1 MNIES
6 LREYCLH
13 KPYVT
18 ESLPFDEVTLV
29 FKVMNKMFAIIPTDE
44 VELSIALK
52 CNPEWAVELREKHTS
67 IVPGFHLNKQHW
79 NTVKVDGSI
88 SDSFIKE
95 LVDHSYNLIVQSLP
109 KKLRDT
115 M

>member
-6 LREYCLH
+6 LREFCLS
-13 KPYVT
+13 KPYAT
-18 ESLPFDEVTLV
+18 ECLPFDDVTLV

-44 VELSIALK
+44 VELSISLK
-52 CNPEWAVELREKHTS
+52 CNPDRAIELREHYPS

-88 SDSFIKE
+88 SDKLIKE
-95 LVDHSYNLIVQSLP
+95 LVDHSYSLIVNSLP
-109 KKLRDT
+109 KKVRDT

>member
-1 MNIES
+1 MNIET
-6 LREYCLH
+6 LREYCLS
-13 KPYVT
+13 KPHVT
-18 ESLPFDEVTLV
+18 ECLPFDDVTLV

-44 VELSIALK
+44 LELSIALK
-52 CNPEWAVELREKHTS
+52 CNPEWAFELREQYES
-67 IVPGFHLNKQHW
+67 IIPGFHLNKQHW

-95 LVDHSYNLIVQSLP
+95 LVDHSYDLIVQSLP
-109 KKLRDT
+109 KKIRDT